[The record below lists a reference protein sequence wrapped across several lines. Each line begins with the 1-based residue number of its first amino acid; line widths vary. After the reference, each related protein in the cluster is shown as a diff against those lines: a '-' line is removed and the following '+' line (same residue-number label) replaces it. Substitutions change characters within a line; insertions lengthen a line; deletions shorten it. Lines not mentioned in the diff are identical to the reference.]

1 MGLKEG
7 WAGGEKVGRERDWA
21 EREGEGF
28 GFLSFFKPIFLK
40 PFLKLNSF
48 QTLNTSNSFQN
59 FQIIFKTFKTS
70 HHHI

>member
-28 GFLSFFKPIFLK
+28 GFLFFFKPI
-40 PFLKLNSF
+40 S
-48 QTLNTSNSFQN
+48 
-59 FQIIFKTFKTS
+59 FKTLFKIKLFS
-70 HHHI
+70 NFKHFKLFSKFSNHFKNF